1 MRSSKIAILSVLML
15 VMLLAIPSISAA
27 STPTLNP
34 PPSTLPGITYYVL
47 GSQGTH
53 YTITDVQWKALFSNI
68 IDNSSYIS
76 YNWSRNLTQYLIIF
90 DLNYTG
96 LNPYGMAFVSALM
109 YIGFDSVAN
118 MSKAFNMTKN
128 LNSQISGYTN
138 IQALD
143 AGAYPGY
150 SWSVPITNNSGMNII
165 YFGILFAVVASIVIL
180 YYVFNRNK

>member
-1 MRSSKIAILSVLML
+1 MRSSKIAILSVVVL
-15 VMLLAIPSISAA
+15 VMLLAIPSVSAA

-34 PPSTLPGITYYVL
+34 PPSTLPGITYYVV
-47 GSQGTH
+47 GSQGVH

-68 IDNSSYIS
+68 IDNSSYIG
-76 YNWSRNLTQYLIIF
+76 YNWSQNLTQYLIIF

-96 LNPYGMAFVSALM
+96 LNPYGMAFVTALM
-109 YIGFDSVAN
+109 NIGFDTVAN

-150 SWSVPITNNSGMNII
+150 SWSVPIKNNSGMDTI
-165 YFGILFAVVASIVIL
+165 YFGVLFAIVASIVIL